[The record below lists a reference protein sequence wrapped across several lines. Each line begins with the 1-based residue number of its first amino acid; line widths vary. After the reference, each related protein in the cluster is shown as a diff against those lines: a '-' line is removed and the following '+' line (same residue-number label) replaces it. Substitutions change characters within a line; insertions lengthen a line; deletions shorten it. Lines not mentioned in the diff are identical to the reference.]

1 MIKVGLASTGDVY
14 RITPK
19 AQLQKLNGVYIIFN
33 KEPFAEGAFRECYLG
48 FLVDKQKK
56 NIKLDDIVSGKCVMK
71 LYKTIDNIQN
81 DLKGDLTSSFIA
93 NAYAQHLII

>member
-33 KEPFAEGAFRECYLG
+33 KEPFSEGAFRKMLFG
-48 FLVDKQKK
+48 VF
-56 NIKLDDIVSGKCVMK
+56 S
-71 LYKTIDNIQN
+71 
-81 DLKGDLTSSFIA
+81 
-93 NAYAQHLII
+93 